1 MVELLTA
8 ALLAGLLGSVHCIGM
23 CGAFAASCTRA
34 PGGLAAWHLGRILTY
49 TGLGAAAGALGSLIP
64 GPPWVPGAVAA
75 LLLAWFALALA
86 GLVPEPRLLPPAL
99 SRAGSRAAATPRAG
113 AQFLFGLV
121 NGLLPC
127 GLVYSALA
135 LAIAADRPTAGALAM
150 LAFGVGTLPA
160 LSVAALGLRRVIMT
174 SLWRRRLFAVLL
186 LAVGLRTVWMRASHA
201 GRVEPHRHGAPATS
215 HSPGERGEE

>member
-34 PGGLAAWHLGRILTY
+34 RGGLAAWHLGRILTY

-64 GPPWVPGAVAA
+64 GPPWVPGTVAA
-75 LLLAWFALALA
+75 LLLVWFALALA

-135 LAIAADRPTAGALAM
+135 LAIAADRPVAGALAM

-201 GRVEPHRHGAPATS
+201 GQVPPHLHDAPASS

>member
-75 LLLAWFALALA
+75 LLLVWFALALA

-160 LSVAALGLRRVIMT
+160 LSVAALGLRRAIMT

>member
-34 PGGLAAWHLGRILTY
+34 RGGLAAWHLGRILTY

-75 LLLAWFALALA
+75 LLLVWFALALA

-135 LAIAADRPTAGALAM
+135 LAIAADRPLAGALAM
-150 LAFGVGTLPA
+150 LTFGVGTLPA

-186 LAVGLRTVWMRASHA
+186 LAVGLRTVWLRASHA

>member
-34 PGGLAAWHLGRILTY
+34 RGGLAAWHLGRILTY

-75 LLLAWFALALA
+75 LLLVWFALALA

>member
-75 LLLAWFALALA
+75 LLLVWFALALA

>member
-1 MVELLTA
+1 MVELLSA

-34 PGGLAAWHLGRILTY
+34 RGGLAAWHLGRILTY
-49 TGLGAAAGALGSLIP
+49 TGLGAAAGALGSLLP

-75 LLLAWFALALA
+75 VLLVWFALALA

-99 SRAGSRAAATPRAG
+99 SRAGSRAAAAPRAG

-135 LAIAADRPTAGALAM
+135 LAIAADRPAAGALAM

-201 GRVEPHRHGAPATS
+201 GQGQPHRHDAPATS
-215 HSPGERGEE
+215 PSPGERGEE

>member
-34 PGGLAAWHLGRILTY
+34 RGGLAAWHLGRILTY
-49 TGLGAAAGALGSLIP
+49 AGLGAAAGALGSLIP

-75 LLLAWFALALA
+75 LLLVWFALALA
-86 GLVPEPRLLPPAL
+86 GLVPEPRLLPPVL
-99 SRAGSRAAATPRAG
+99 SRAGSRAAAVPRAG

-135 LAIAADRPTAGALAM
+135 LAIAADQPLAGALAM

-160 LSVAALGLRRVIMT
+160 LSVAALGLRKVIMT

-201 GRVEPHRHGAPATS
+201 GQHEPHLHDAPATS

>member
-34 PGGLAAWHLGRILTY
+34 RGGLAAWHLGRILTY

-75 LLLAWFALALA
+75 LLLVWFALALA

-135 LAIAADRPTAGALAM
+135 LAIAADRPLAGALAM
-150 LAFGVGTLPA
+150 LTFGVGTLPA

>member
-8 ALLAGLLGSVHCIGM
+8 ALLAGLLGSVHCLGM

-34 PGGLAAWHLGRILTY
+34 RGGLAAWHLGRILTY
-49 TGLGAAAGALGSLIP
+49 TGLGAAAGALGSLLP
-64 GPPWVPGAVAA
+64 GPPWVPGTVAG
-75 LLLAWFALALA
+75 LLLVWFALALA

-99 SRAGSRAAATPRAG
+99 SRAGSRAAAAPRAG

-135 LAIAADRPTAGALAM
+135 LAIAADRPVAGALAM

-186 LAVGLRTVWMRASHA
+186 LAVGLRTVWMRANHA
-201 GRVEPHRHGAPATS
+201 GQVQPHRHDAPATS
-215 HSPGERGEE
+215 PSPGERGEE

>member
-1 MVELLTA
+1 MVELLSA

-34 PGGLAAWHLGRILTY
+34 RGGLAAWHLGRILTY
-49 TGLGAAAGALGSLIP
+49 TGLGAAAGALGSLLP

-75 LLLAWFALALA
+75 VLLVWFALALA

-99 SRAGSRAAATPRAG
+99 SRAGSRAAAAPRAG

-121 NGLLPC
+121 NGLMPC

-135 LAIAADRPTAGALAM
+135 LAIAADRPAAGALAM

-201 GRVEPHRHGAPATS
+201 GQGQPHRHDAPATS
-215 HSPGERGEE
+215 PSPRDRGEE

>member
-34 PGGLAAWHLGRILTY
+34 RGGLAAWHLGRILTY
-49 TGLGAAAGALGSLIP
+49 AGLGAVAGAVGSLLP
-64 GPPWVPGAVAA
+64 GPPWVPGAEAA
-75 LLLAWFALALA
+75 QLLVWFALAQA
-86 GLVPEPRLLPPAL
+86 GVVPEPRLLPPAL
-99 SRAGSRAAATPRAG
+99 TRAGSRAAAVPRAG

-186 LAVGLRTVWMRASHA
+186 LAVGLRTVWMRAGHA